1 MTSRTFRA
9 WLAGLAVLCAALPTI
24 AGQTQTISGPPAPIA
39 PSVISRDDDG
49 RATVRA
55 FRLTQPL
62 RLDGQLDEPFY
73 RDVPSMSDFIQME
86 PRNGAPATERTEA
99 WLFFDDDNVYVS
111 VRCWDTDPDSIIAT
125 EMRRDSNFMFG
136 GNDVVLFLFDTF
148 YDRLN
153 SVAFTVNPLGGRQDG
168 QVTNERIYN
177 GDWNPVWSVQAGRF
191 EEGWSF
197 EAAVPFKSLRYN
209 SGGIDQVWGFNVM
222 RIKRSK
228 NEVTAITKLPA
239 FRGSAGF
246 QLTSFSATAVGMQVP
261 RGSRSLDVKPYVTSN
276 ASADRTPA
284 AISPNDLRLN
294 GGVDVKYGVTQNL
307 AADLTYRT
315 DFAQVEADEQQINLT
330 RFTLFFPEKRE
341 FFLENQG
348 TFSFGGVPL
357 QGNNAATNVAP
368 ILFYSRRVGL
378 NGNREVPLDVGG
390 RLTGRI
396 GRYSVGAVAMRT
408 GEDDR
413 SGTPPT
419 TFSVLRLRRDILARS
434 SVGLIY
440 TGRSEASFG
449 PGSNHAYGADGTF
462 TFFDFLFLNAYWART
477 QDAVTTAAPGREVDR
492 TSYRGQLDYNS
503 DRYGLQLERI
513 GIGSDFRPDVGLV
526 RRAGIV
532 RDHALGRF
540 SPRPKRQGAIR
551 KYFAQGSIDYIEN
564 TAGVLE
570 SRERATELALEF
582 QNADRVSVGYADFLE
597 TLTTPLFVS
606 GVTLPVGSYEFEAVR
621 AGYNMGQQ
629 RAVSANIS
637 LEHGT
642 FYNGRKTTVN
652 VARGRALITNQL
664 SVEPTYSI
672 NKVDLVQGRFTTH
685 LFGTRATYTATPLMF
700 VSALMQYNSTTRTVS
715 TNARFRWEYLPGS
728 ELFLV
733 YNEDRNTLVQDR
745 SSLSGRSFI
754 VKMNRLFR
762 F

>member
-1 MTSRTFRA
+1 
-9 WLAGLAVLCAALPTI
+9 
-24 AGQTQTISGPPAPIA
+24 
-39 PSVISRDDDG
+39 
-49 RATVRA
+49 
-55 FRLTQPL
+55 
-62 RLDGQLDEPFY
+62 
-73 RDVPSMSDFIQME
+73 
-86 PRNGAPATERTEA
+86 
-99 WLFFDDDNVYVS
+99 
-111 VRCWDTDPDSIIAT
+111 
-125 EMRRDSNFMFG
+125 
-136 GNDVVLFLFDTF
+136 
-148 YDRLN
+148 
-153 SVAFTVNPLGGRQDG
+153 
-168 QVTNERIYN
+168 
-177 GDWNPVWSVQAGRF
+177 
-191 EEGWSF
+191 
-197 EAAVPFKSLRYN
+197 
-209 SGGIDQVWGFNVM
+209 
-222 RIKRSK
+222 
-228 NEVTAITKLPA
+228 
-239 FRGSAGF
+239 
-246 QLTSFSATAVGMQVP
+246 
-261 RGSRSLDVKPYVTSN
+261 VKPYFTSN
-276 ASADRTPA
+276 ASADRTPS

-396 GRYSVGAVAMRT
+396 GRYTVGAVGMRT
-408 GEDDR
+408 GEDER
-413 SGTPPT
+413 GGTSPT

-449 PGSNHAYGADGTF
+449 PGSNSAYGADGTF
-462 TFFDFLFLNAYWART
+462 TFFDYLFLNAYWART
-477 QDAVTTAAPGREVDR
+477 QDSVTTAAPGREVDR
-492 TSYRGQLDYNS
+492 TSYRAQLDYNS
-503 DRYGLQLERI
+503 DRYGLQLERN

-540 SPRPKRQGAIR
+540 SPRPKRQGSIR
-551 KYFAQGSIDYIEN
+551 KYFA
-564 TAGVLE
+564 
-570 SRERATELALEF
+570 
-582 QNADRVSVGYADFLE
+582 
-597 TLTTPLFVS
+597 P
-606 GVTLPVGSYEFEAVR
+606 
-621 AGYNMGQQ
+621 
-629 RAVSANIS
+629 
-637 LEHGT
+637 
-642 FYNGRKTTVN
+642 
-652 VARGRALITNQL
+652 
-664 SVEPTYSI
+664 YSI

-700 VSALMQYNSTTRTVS
+700 VSALTQYNSTTRTVS
-715 TNARFRWEYLPGS
+715 TNARFRWEYQPGS

-733 YNEDRNTLVQDR
+733 YNEERNTLVQDR

>member
-1 MTSRTFRA
+1 MTSRIPRA
-9 WLAGLAVLCAALPTI
+9 WLPGLVGLCAALP
-24 AGQTQTISGPPAPIA
+24 AFAAQEQTRFGPPPPVAPA
-39 PSVISRDDDG
+39 VISRDAEG
-49 RATVRA
+49 HATVRA
-55 FRLTQPL
+55 VRLPQPL

-99 WLFFDDDNVYVS
+99 WLSFDDDNVYVS
-111 VRCWDTDPDSIIAT
+111 VRCWDSDPTSIVAT

-177 GDWNPVWSVQAGRF
+177 GDWNPVWAVKAVRF
-191 EEGWSF
+191 ESGWSF
-197 EAAVPFKSLRYN
+197 EAAVPFKSLRYRT
-209 SGGIDQVWGFNVM
+209 GVDQVWGFNVM

-246 QLTSFSATAVGMQVP
+246 QMTSQAATAVGLQVP
-261 RGSRSLDVKPYVTSN
+261 RGSRSLDVKPYFTSN
-276 ASADRTPA
+276 ASADRTPNA
-284 AISPNDLRLN
+284 VNPNDLKWN
-294 GGVDVKYGVTQNL
+294 GGVDVKYGITQNL

-315 DFAQVEADEQQINLT
+315 DFAQVEADEQQINLS

-357 QGNNAATNVAP
+357 QGNSAATNVAP

-390 RLTGRI
+390 RLTGRV
-396 GRYSVGAVAMRT
+396 GRYSVGLVGMRT
-408 GEDDR
+408 GDDER
-413 SGTPPT
+413 AGTPPT

-440 TGRSEASFG
+440 TGRSAASFG
-449 PGSNHAYGADGTF
+449 PGSHSAYGADGTF
-462 TFFDFLFLNAYWART
+462 TFFDFLFLNTYWART
-477 QDAVTTAAPGREVDR
+477 QDSAAPAVAGKDADR
-492 TSYRGQLDYNS
+492 TSYRAQLDYNS

-513 GIGSDFRPDVGLV
+513 GIGADFRPDVGLV
-526 RRAGIV
+526 RRSGIV
-532 RDHALGRF
+532 RDHALARF
-540 SPRPKRQGAIR
+540 SPRPRRQGAIR
-551 KYFAQGSIDYIEN
+551 KYFAQASIDYIEN

-570 SRERATELALEF
+570 SRENATELALEF
-582 QNADRVSVGYADFLE
+582 QNADRVSVGYGGMLE
-597 TLTTPLFVS
+597 TLPVPLTIG
-606 GVTLPVGSYEFEAVR
+606 GVTIPVGSYRFDALR

-629 RAVSANIS
+629 RTLSANIT
-637 LEHGT
+637 LEHGR
-642 FYNGRKTTVN
+642 FYNGRKTTFS
-652 VARGRALITNQL
+652 VARGRAQFGNQL
-664 SVEPTYSI
+664 ALEPTYSI
-672 NKVDLVQGRFTTH
+672 NKVRLVQGRFTTH
-685 LFGTRATYTATPLMF
+685 LLGTRATYTATPLMF
-700 VSALMQYNSTTRTVS
+700 VSALVQYNSSTHNVS

-728 ELFLV
+728 ELFVV

-745 SSLSGRSFI
+745 SSLSGRSLI
-754 VKMNRLFR
+754 VKMNRLLR